1 MIKKHTILVVDD
13 DEMFLEFVQRMLSG
27 GNINIT
33 TATSGKQGLEILKKQ
48 EVSMVLSEYR
58 MPLMNGLEFLGKVKI
73 IYPEILTVLLTE
85 HADIELAIRAIN
97 EVGVY
102 KFFLKPL
109 DDTDFKITIK
119 RALESLQVIKERNI
133 LIQKVKSHE
142 AMVMDLEKKY
152 PGITKVERDEDGYIL
167 TNE

>member
-27 GNINIT
+27 DNINIT

-48 EVSMVLSEYR
+48 EMSMVLSEYR